1 VTNVGAGTQHS
12 AFSNQPG
19 NVRAQL
25 QIATKLLTAK
35 RAAYS
40 KIAKI
45 ALMLLIALLISQ
57 LCRAE
62 TGVEAWLRYHD
73 LKTSSLPTLVA
84 AVGDNVVVR
93 NAADELVHALGNQPK
108 AEGHALQIPSKDAF
122 VLGVWKDIHPLFPEL
137 SQARVPRA
145 NGFWLKTIRQRGA
158 KYWLVIGADDRG
170 VLYGTFSLMERIA
183 MQRDVSALDDVQT
196 PSAPVRWVSE
206 WDNLDG
212 SIERGYAGRSIF
224 FDNNAVRSDLT
235 RARQYA
241 RLLASVGINGC
252 SINNVNASPR
262 ILAPEFIPQLA
273 QVADVFRPWG
283 VRLAVSVDMS
293 SPMVVGGLKTFDPLD
308 PQVAAWWKKTV
319 DEIYKQIPDFGGFVV
334 KADSEGRSGPS
345 QYGRTASDA
354 ANVIASALKPHGGI
368 LLYRAFVYNHHLDW
382 RDPKADR
389 ARAAYDY
396 FHPLDGKF
404 EDNVVIQI
412 KYGPIDF
419 QVREPASPLF
429 GAMPH
434 TSEAVELQVT
444 QEYTG
449 QQRHMVFLVPMW
461 KEILDFDMHVNP
473 VTRVKD
479 IVSGRQPPLPQGTQT
494 HANSVVPPCNS
505 VSSVVQAFCF
515 SDTRKT
521 KLETRNWSG
530 GFNAVV
536 NVGLDENWLGHPLA
550 MANLYGYGRLA
561 WNPDFSSEQIA
572 KEWIQLT
579 FGSSPQVV
587 NTISKMLLSS
597 WHIYENYTGPLGLQT
612 LTDITGPH
620 YGPGIESSENNGWGQ
635 WHRAD
640 AKGVGMDRTIATGTG
655 FIGQYSPFVQKI
667 YEPVENCPDDLLLFI
682 HHVPYT
688 YVLHD
693 GKTVVQYLYDSHY
706 EGAEQAAGLVNQW
719 KTLRGQIDDE
729 RYSATLA
736 QLQYQAGHAIVWR
749 DAVVNWF
756 NRMSGI
762 PDAQGRVGRNP
773 NRIEA
778 ESMQLVGYAPVDV
791 APWETASGRQAVACA
806 QNFCSASSQFTR
818 PSGTY
823 DIAVQYFDQNN
834 GISHFELF
842 VNDRSIGTWAAD
854 DHLPSDKMNGHTST
868 RHLTEGVELHSGDVL
883 KILGRPGGGEPAP
896 LDYIEVTPA
905 PR

>member
-12 AFSNQPG
+12 AFSNQPR
-19 NVRAQL
+19 NIRAQF
-25 QIATKLLTAK
+25 QIATKLLSAK
-35 RAAYS
+35 REAY
-40 KIAKI
+40 AKI

-57 LCRAE
+57 LCLAE
-62 TGVEAWLRYHD
+62 TGAEAWLRYHD

-84 AVGDNVVVR
+84 AVGDNAVVR
-93 NAADELVHALGNQPK
+93 NAADELVHALGNRPK
-108 AEGHALQIPSKDAF
+108 AEGHALQLPSKDAF

-158 KYWLVIGADDRG
+158 KYWLIIGADDRG

-183 MQRDVSALDDVQT
+183 QQRDVAVLDDVQT
-196 PSAPVRWVSE
+196 PSAPIRWVSE

-224 FDNNAVRSDLT
+224 FDDGAVRSDLT

-262 ILAPEFIPQLA
+262 IVAPEFIPQLA
-273 QVADVFRPWG
+273 RVADVFRPWG
-283 VRLAVSVDMS
+283 VKLAVSVDMS

-354 ANVIASALKPHGGI
+354 ANVIARALKPHGGI

-434 TSEAVELQVT
+434 TSKAIELQVT

-449 QQRHMVFLVPMW
+449 QQRHLVFLPPMW
-461 KEILDFDMHVNP
+461 KQILDFDMHVGTAVVGRP
-473 VTRVKD
+473 SSVVSKTPVKD
-479 IVSGRQPPLPQGTQT
+479 IVSGKVGHRAL
-494 HANSVVPPCNS
+494 
-505 VSSVVQAFCF
+505 
-515 SDTRKT
+515 
-521 KLETRNWSG
+521 G

-550 MANLYGYGRLA
+550 IANLYGYGRLA
-561 WNPDFSSEQIA
+561 WNPDLSSEQIA
-572 KEWIQLT
+572 EEWIQLT
-579 FGSSPQVV
+579 FGSSPQVA
-587 NTISKMLLSS
+587 NTISKMLLPS
-597 WHIYENYTGPLGLQT
+597 WHIYESYTGPLGLQT

-655 FIGQYSPFVQKI
+655 FIGQYSPFVQKV
-667 YEPVENCPDDLLLFI
+667 YDPVENCPDELLLFM

-693 GKTVVQYLYDSHY
+693 GQTVIQYLYDSHY
-706 EGAEQAAGLVNQW
+706 EGAEQAAGLVKQW

-736 QLQYQAGHAIVWR
+736 RLQYQAGHAIVWR

-762 PDAQGRVGRNP
+762 PDAQGRVGHNP
-773 NRIEA
+773 NRFEA
-778 ESMQLVGYAPVDV
+778 ESMQLVGYAPVEV
-791 APWETASGRQAVACA
+791 APWETASGGHAVACA
-806 QNFCSASSQFTR
+806 QNSCSTSSQFTR

-854 DHLPSDKMNGHTST
+854 DHLPSDRMNGHTST
-868 RHLTEGVELHSGDVL
+868 RHVMENVQLHSGDLVR
-883 KILGRPGGGEPAP
+883 IVGRPNDGESAP
-896 LDYIEVTPA
+896 LDYVEFISGAGIRAGIDENPA
-905 PR
+905 SRPH